1 MSKKTPKQ
9 KHSDNTVL
17 GFIKSHKELVT
28 FIARTA
34 IILIFSALIVTLS
47 LAFNELFVEI
57 KEKYIESHK
66 GKIIACVIYII
77 ILVTII
83 VGGLLALRLVNI
95 DIDVSSLIG

>member
-1 MSKKTPKQ
+1 MVKKNKKQ
-9 KHSDNTVL
+9 KHTENGVL

-28 FIARTA
+28 FIARTS

-57 KEKYIESHK
+57 KQKYIESHR
-66 GKIIACVIYII
+66 GKIIACIIYIV

-95 DIDVSSLIG
+95 NIDVSSLIG

>member
-1 MSKKTPKQ
+1 MSKKKQ
-9 KHSDNTVL
+9 KQSENGVL
-17 GFIKSHKELVT
+17 GFIKSHKELGV

-34 IILIFSALIVTLS
+34 IILVFSALIVTLS
-47 LAFNELFVEI
+47 LAFNELFLEI
-57 KEKYIESHK
+57 KQKYIESHK
-66 GKIIACVIYII
+66 GKIVACIVYIV

>member
-1 MSKKTPKQ
+1 MAKKNSKQ
-9 KHSDNTVL
+9 RHSENAVL
-17 GFIKSHKELVT
+17 GFIKSHKELAT

-34 IILIFSALIVTLS
+34 IILVFSALIVTLS

-66 GKIIACVIYII
+66 GKIIACIIYIL
-77 ILVTII
+77 ILVAII

-95 DIDVSSLIG
+95 DIDVSSLVG

>member
-1 MSKKTPKQ
+1 MAKKIQKQ
-9 KHSDNTVL
+9 KHSDNALL
-17 GFIKSHKELVT
+17 GFIKSHKELGT

-66 GKIIACVIYII
+66 GKIIACIIYII
-77 ILVTII
+77 LLVAII
-83 VGGLLALRLVNI
+83 VGGLLALRLINI
-95 DIDVSSLIG
+95 DIDVSSLVV